1 MREKILG
8 KSFEEMNVAEMENI
22 FGGTDE
28 NVQPRI
34 TTILIPVSVKV
45 SVAASAALSAV
56 SGIVSYN
63 KECLG

>member
-1 MREKILG
+1 MSVCG
-8 KSFEEMNVAEMENI
+8 KSFDELSQNEMEEI

-34 TTILIPVSVKV
+34 TTVFIPVSIKV
-45 SVAASAALSAV
+45 SAALSATVSAV

-63 KECLG
+63 TECLG